1 MLPRHRCRIW
11 HHISV
16 LSRLVLA
23 IAQCPARYSKAGA
36 LPCPKKWHLRY
47 KWEALH
53 FQGPSGSCKQRLNAL
68 FIVSLLITSQQ
79 MHALCYTYVGAT
91 MGASYAPP
99 AYYADLLAERGR
111 CYIKRFL
118 DGTLELR
125 GQSKE
130 VVRAAIGSHGT
141 AAVAARCR
149 RSGHLRAIA
158 GCFDGRRRG

>member
-1 MLPRHRCRIW
+1 MPCKVQQGQHITCPRE
-11 HHISV
+11 
-16 LSRLVLA
+16 
-23 IAQCPARYSKAGA
+23 
-36 LPCPKKWHLRY
+36 WHLRY

-53 FQGPSGSCKQRLNAL
+53 FQGSSGGCKQRPNAL

-118 DGTLELR
+118 DGTPELR

-130 VVRAAIGSHGT
+130 VSGRLSRGNGT
-141 AAVAARCR
+141 CESELAV
-149 RSGHLRAIA
+149 LI
-158 GCFDGRRRG
+158 RGIQIWI